1 MHDRDWTHFTR
12 TAIAVAVT
20 VVAAAPALAQNTTAA
35 VGGRVVDVAGKPVA
49 GATVVIQHLESG
61 SINNLVTDVDGR
73 YSARGLRVGGP
84 YTITISNA
92 GLVDKQDNI
101 FLALAETL
109 TLDSQLAPATA
120 TVVVT
125 GRAVSDRFNSAS
137 KGAGTNIGSR
147 ELAALAS
154 IQRNLQDYA
163 RTDPRL
169 SQTDKER
176 GEISAAGQNTRFNS
190 LTIDSVNI
198 NDTFGLE
205 GNNLPTIKQP
215 ISIDAIQSVQVNL
228 SNYDVTQKGYTG
240 ANINAVTK
248 SGTNKFS
255 GSVYYVTRDDNLVGE
270 RYNRTTESY
279 FDAPKFKENTK
290 GFTLGGPIIRDKL
303 FFFGSYEEF
312 KSSRSSPD
320 FGPLGSSSTNVG
332 ISQSSITEAIAIA
345 RNAYNIDVGTET
357 VPSGLQVLV
366 KDTLL
371 KLDWNISDSHRAN
384 LRYTKTAQTEPVIAG
399 FSPTGLS
406 VSSWWWNQ
414 EKTIESVVGQWF
426 ADWTPNLSTELKL
439 SQRDYTSEPFTVNGT
454 RLPAIGLRFTGAL
467 PAGTPA
473 AVNSNPRFLNM
484 GTELS
489 RHFNRLE
496 TETLDIY
503 AGANWVLGN
512 HELKFGTDYSDNK
525 VFNAFAQNTNGNYT
539 FACEPGTYS
548 FGTFANCD
556 AMTPAQREL
565 ATLENFRAGRPSS
578 YTLQLPQ
585 PGRTIDD
592 VAANWSYTNTGLFL
606 QDSFKLTPTISVVVG
621 LRMDQQGVPT
631 QPLSNSDVAL
641 PMVAGS
647 LVGTT
652 VNRNT
657 GGFGLDN
664 TVTWDGNRLFQPR
677 VGFNWDLGGKDRR
690 MQLRGGFGLF
700 QGAAANVWLSNP
712 FSNTGRAVTQLNCA
726 SFTACATAN
735 AGGQLR
741 FNPSPAAQPTSLS
754 GNVPAA
760 NVDLISSGL
769 EQPSV
774 WKANLAFETE
784 LPALPVVGQLT
795 VGAEWLH
802 TKTNSAIYYEH
813 LNLGAST
820 RRGTDG
826 RELFYRPEGY
836 NGGAAATF
844 GGSCWNT
851 NGSPITAGAC
861 ATPAGQS
868 RTRALSNAR
877 FGNVLLAKETS
888 QGGGDAI
895 TLSIGKPFTAG
906 FGWSL
911 AYTRTT
917 AKDVSPLTSSTS
929 ASNWSNRNIF
939 NPNEEIEANSN
950 YLVRD
955 RFSASLSWSKAF
967 VSTYR
972 TSVGVFYE
980 GRRGKAYSWTYLNDL
995 NGDGIGGNDLMYIP
1009 SAPGSGEVV
1018 FRGRSATETSAQAE
1032 AAFWEVVN
1040 ANAGLASAKG
1050 GLVGRNN
1057 NFAPWVNNFDVRFSQ
1072 ELPSFIKAHKL
1083 SFTFDILNFGNL
1095 LNKKWGRIDEISFPS
1110 NRSFVN
1116 YTGLDSGGKY
1126 VYTLGST
1133 EDLVTRQ
1140 AAGESQWAVQ
1150 ATLRYAF

>member
-1 MHDRDWTHFTR
+1 MHHRDWTLHAR
-12 TAIAVAVT
+12 TVIAVAVAI
-20 VVAAAPALAQNTTAA
+20 VAAAPALAQNTTAA
-35 VGGRVVDVAGKPVA
+35 VGGQVVDAAGKPAA
-49 GATVVIQHLESG
+49 GATVTITHLESG
-61 SINNLVTDVDGR
+61 STNNLVTDADGR
-73 YSARGLRVGGP
+73 YNARGLRVGGP
-84 YTITISNA
+84 YTITISKS
-92 GLVDKQDNI
+92 GLVDKREGV
-101 FLALAETL
+101 FLSLAETL
-109 TLDSQLAPATA
+109 SLDAQLLPATA

-125 GRAVSDRFNSAS
+125 GRGVSDKFNSANMGS
-137 KGAGTNIGSR
+137 GTNIGQR
-147 ELAALAS
+147 ELNSLAS

-190 LTIDSVNI
+190 LTIDGVNI

-205 GNNLPTIKQP
+205 GNNLPTIQQP

-255 GSVYYVTRDDNLVGE
+255 GSVYYVTRDDGLVGQ
-270 RYNRTTESY
+270 RFNRTTGSY
-279 FDAPKFKENTK
+279 FDAPKFEESTK
-290 GFTLGGPIIRDKL
+290 GFTLGGPIIPDKL
-303 FFFGSYEEF
+303 FFFASYEEF

-320 FGPLGSSSTNVG
+320 FGPLGDSKTNVG
-332 ISQSSITEAIAIA
+332 ISQSSITEAINIS
-345 RNAYNIDVGTET
+345 RSVYNIDVGTDT

-371 KLDWNISDSHRAN
+371 KLDWNISDKHRAN
-384 LRYTKTAQTEPVIAG
+384 IRYTKTAQTEPVIAG
-399 FSPTGLS
+399 FSATGLS

-426 ADWTPNLSTELKL
+426 ADWTPDISTELKV

-454 RLPAIGLRFTGAL
+454 RLPAIGLRFSGAL
-467 PAGTPA
+467 PAGTPT
-473 AVNSNPRFLNM
+473 AVNSNNRFLNM

-496 TETLDIY
+496 TETQDIY
-503 AGANWVLGN
+503 AGATWNLGR
-512 HELKFGTDYSDNK
+512 HELKFGIDYSDNK
-525 VFNAFAQNTNGNYT
+525 VFNAFVQNTNGNYA
-539 FACEPGTYS
+539 FGCEPGTYT

-565 ATLENFRAGRPSS
+565 ATLENYRRGLPSS
-578 YTLQLPQ
+578 FTLQLPQ
-585 PGRTIDD
+585 TGRTIDD
-592 VAANWSYTNTGLFL
+592 AAANWSYTNTGVFL
-606 QDSFKLTPTISVVVG
+606 QDSFKLTPAINLVVG

-631 QPLSNSDVAL
+631 KPLLNSNVAL
-641 PMVAGS
+641 PMVAGAV
-647 LVGTT
+647 VGTAVT
-652 VNRNT
+652 RNT

-664 TVTWDGNRLFQPR
+664 TVTLDGNQLFQPR
-677 VGFNWDLGGKDRR
+677 VGFNWNLGDSQRR
-690 MQLRGGFGLF
+690 MQLRGGLGLF

-712 FSNTGRAVTQLNCA
+712 FSNTGRAVQQLNCA
-726 SFTACATAN
+726 SFTACSTAS

-741 FNPSPAAQPTSLS
+741 FNPNPATQPTNLT
-754 GNVPAA
+754 GTIPAA
-760 NVDLISSGL
+760 NVDLLSTGL

-774 WKANLAFETE
+774 WKLNLAFETE

-813 LNLGAST
+813 LNLGAAT
-820 RRGTDG
+820 RMGSDG
-826 RELFYRPEGY
+826 RSLFYRPEGY
-836 NGGAAATF
+836 VSGAAATF
-844 GGSCWNT
+844 AGSCWNT
-851 NGSPITAGAC
+851 NGSPITSGAC
-861 ATPAGQS
+861 ATPSGQS
-868 RTRALSNAR
+868 RTRALSNAS
-877 FGNVLLAKETS
+877 FSNVLLAKETS
-888 QGGGDAI
+888 LGGGDAI
-895 TLSIGKPFTAG
+895 TLSIGKPAAAG

-950 YLVRD
+950 YLVKD
-955 RFSASLSWSKAF
+955 RFSASMTWSKAF
-967 VSTYR
+967 VSDYR

-980 GRRGKAYSWTYLNDL
+980 GRRGKPYSWTYLNDL

-1018 FRGRSATETSAQAE
+1018 FRGNSATQTSAQAE

-1040 ANAGLASAKG
+1040 ANPGLASAKG

-1072 ELPSFIKAHKL
+1072 ELPGFMKAHKV
-1083 SFTFDILNFGNL
+1083 SFTLDILNFGNL
-1095 LNKKWGRIDEISFPS
+1095 LNKKWGRIDEIGFPS

-1116 YTGLDSGGKY
+1116 YSGLDGGGKY
-1126 VYTLGST
+1126 VYTMGST
-1133 EDLVTRQ
+1133 EDFVTRQ
-1140 AAGESQWAVQ
+1140 AGGESQWAVQ

>member
-1 MHDRDWTHFTR
+1 MHHRDWTLHVP
-12 TAIAVAVT
+12 TAIAVAVAI
-20 VVAAAPALAQNTTAA
+20 VAAAPALAQNTTAA
-35 VGGRVVDVAGKPVA
+35 VGGQVVDAAGKPAA
-49 GATVVIQHLESG
+49 GATVTIQHLESG
-61 SINNLVTDVDGR
+61 SINNLVTDADGR
-73 YSARGLRVGGP
+73 YNARGLRVGGP
-84 YTITISNA
+84 YTITISKA
-92 GLVDKQDNI
+92 GLVDKREGV
-101 FLALAETL
+101 FLTLAETL
-109 TLDSQLAPATA
+109 SLDARLLPATA

-125 GRAVSDRFNSAS
+125 GRGVSDKFNSAS
-137 KGAGTNIGSR
+137 MGSGTNIGQR
-147 ELAALAS
+147 ELNSLAS

-176 GEISAAGQNTRFNS
+176 GEISAAGQNTRYNS
-190 LTIDSVNI
+190 ITIDGVNI
-198 NDTFGLE
+198 NDSFGLE
-205 GNNLPTIKQP
+205 SNNLPTIKQP

-255 GSVYYVTRDDNLVGE
+255 GSVYYVTRDDGLVGK
-270 RYNRTTESY
+270 RYNRTTGSY
-279 FDAPKFKENTK
+279 FDAPAFEESTK
-290 GFTLGGPIIRDKL
+290 GFTLGGPIIPDKL

-320 FGPLGSSSTNVG
+320 FGPLGSSKTNVG
-332 ISQSSITEAIAIA
+332 ISQGSVTEAINIS
-345 RNAYNIDVGTET
+345 RSTYNIDVGTDT
-357 VPSGLQVLV
+357 VPSGLQVSV

-371 KLDWNISDSHRAN
+371 KLDWNISDNHRAN

-399 FSPTGLS
+399 FSATGLS

-414 EKTIESVVGQWF
+414 EKTVESVVGQWF
-426 ADWTPNLSTELKL
+426 ADWTADISTELKV
-439 SQRDYTSEPFTVNGT
+439 SQRNYTSEPIPVNGA
-454 RLPAIGLRFTGAL
+454 RLPSIGLRFSGAL
-467 PAGTPA
+467 PAGTPTG
-473 AVNSNPRFLNM
+473 VNSNDRFLNM
-484 GTELS
+484 GTENS
-489 RHFNRLE
+489 RHFNQLE

-503 AGANWVLGN
+503 AGATWNLGR
-512 HELKFGTDYSDNK
+512 HELKFGIDYSDNQ
-525 VFNAFAQNTNGNYT
+525 VFNAFVQNTNGNYG
-539 FACEPGTYS
+539 FRCEPGTYT

-565 ATLENFRAGRPSS
+565 ATLENYRRGLPSS
-578 YTLQLPQ
+578 FTLQLPQ
-585 PGRTIDD
+585 TGRTIDD
-592 VAANWSYTNTGLFL
+592 AAANWSYTNTGLFL
-606 QDSFKLTPTISVVVG
+606 QDSFKLTPAINLMVG

-631 QPLSNSDVAL
+631 KPLFNSNVAV

-647 LVGTT
+647 VVGTT
-652 VNRNT
+652 VTRNT

-664 TVTWDGNRLFQPR
+664 TVTLDGNRLFQPR
-677 VGFNWDLGGKDRR
+677 VGFNWNLGDDQRR
-690 MQLRGGFGLF
+690 MQLRGGLGLF

-712 FSNTGRAVTQLNCA
+712 FSNTGRAVQQLNCA
-726 SFTACATAN
+726 SFTACSTAN
-735 AGGQLR
+735 NGGQLR
-741 FNPSPAAQPTSLS
+741 FNPNPATQPTNLT
-754 GNVPAA
+754 GTIPAA
-760 NVDLISSGL
+760 NVDLLSTGL

-774 WKANLAFETE
+774 WKLNLAFETE

-802 TKTNSAIYYEH
+802 TKTNSAIYYQH
-813 LNLGAST
+813 LNLGAAT
-820 RRGTDG
+820 RMGTDG
-826 RELFYRPEGY
+826 RELYYRPEGY

-851 NGSPITAGAC
+851 NGSPITSGAC
-861 ATPAGQS
+861 ATPSRQS
-868 RTRALSNAR
+868 RTRALSNES
-877 FGNVLLAKETS
+877 FSNVLMAKETKL
-888 QGGGDAI
+888 GGGDAI
-895 TLSIGKPFTAG
+895 TLSVGKPAAAG

-911 AYTRTT
+911 AYTHTT

-929 ASNWSNRNIF
+929 GSNWSNRNIF

-950 YLVRD
+950 YLVKD
-955 RFSASLSWSKAF
+955 RFSASMTWSKAF
-967 VSTYR
+967 VSDYR

-980 GRRGKAYSWTYLNDL
+980 GRRGKPYSWTYLNDL

-1018 FRGRSATETSAQAE
+1018 FRGSSASQTSAQAE

-1040 ANAGLASAKG
+1040 TNPGLASAKG

-1072 ELPSFIKAHKL
+1072 ELPGFIKAHKV

-1095 LNKKWGRIDEISFPS
+1095 LNKKWGRIDEIGFPS

-1116 YTGLDSGGKY
+1116 YNGLDGNGKY
-1126 VYTLGST
+1126 IYTVGST

-1140 AAGESQWAVQ
+1140 TGGESQWAVQ